1 MQKRKKISCSG
12 CGEVVRVSDKH
23 VCVASLKIKM
33 EDAEDILKTQKANY
47 KYLYDEYTDYRSE
60 FENCELDSLH
70 RNNFKA
76 VFKLS

>member
-1 MQKRKKISCSG
+1 MK
-12 CGEVVRVSDKH
+12 
-23 VCVASLKIKM
+23 
-33 EDAEDILKTQKANY
+33 DAEDILKTQKANY